1 VFDVGQDRFL
11 APERMEDEV
20 RAAAGLP
27 AEASRA
33 VVVSSIVRS
42 IAAGVASVV
51 DELRSIQPLRELA
64 IVGGGA
70 ASPVVGRAVEE
81 ASGVRLVAGPPE
93 ATALGN
99 ALLQGLSL
107 GRFSTLADARAWAAA
122 RATAV

>member
-1 VFDVGQDRFL
+1 MSVQDRFL
-11 APERMEDEV
+11 APKRMEDEV

-51 DELRSIQPLRELA
+51 DELRTVGPVAELA

-70 ASPVVGRAVEE
+70 ASPLVRRALEEAAGIRVIPGAVE
-81 ASGVRLVAGPPE
+81 AA
-93 ATALGN
+93 ALGN
-99 ALLQGLSL
+99 AILQGVALS
-107 GRFSTLADARAWAAA
+107 RFAGLDDARTWAASEPA
-122 RATAV
+122 PIA